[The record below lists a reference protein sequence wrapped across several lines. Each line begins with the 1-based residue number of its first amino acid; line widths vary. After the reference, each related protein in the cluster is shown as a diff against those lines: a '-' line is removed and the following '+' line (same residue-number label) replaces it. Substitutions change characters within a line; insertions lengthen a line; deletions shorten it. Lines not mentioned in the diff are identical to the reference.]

1 MAAER
6 TTSRTSATTRGT
18 SRRRRRPDASAG
30 TRGGGGGRSAESTV
44 STVRLGIDLGT
55 TRTVVSL
62 VDRGNYPVLGFVDAR
77 GDRHEYLPSLTALTE
92 DGLVHG
98 FEAQDAARSGAP
110 VLRSLKRV
118 LGSPAVSWSTPVRI
132 GDEEHE
138 VGEVLTGF
146 LTHLRTLLEAA
157 PELAGARLGTTP
169 HEVAVAVPAHAY
181 GAQRMLTL
189 DAFAAAGF
197 HVVQMVHEPS
207 AAGFE
212 YTHRQGSTVTSRRTR
227 VLVYDLGGG
236 TFDTSLVNVSGS
248 DHEVLASRGLPDL
261 GGDDI
266 DLVLAQLVLARAGV
280 SEQDLSLTERDDLLD
295 QCQQAKES
303 LSPQTR
309 RLVVELREEPV
320 VLPVAELY
328 EATRGLVERSLEVLS
343 PLAGQLEDGGPDLTA
358 VAGIYLVGGAS
369 SYPQV
374 PRLLR
379 AAFGRRVHRSAQ
391 PGASTAIGLA
401 IAVDPDSGMTLTDR
415 LSRALGVFR
424 EAEAGETVS
433 FDLLLTPDAVMA
445 RDGFAPART
454 GTAEREYRAVHNV
467 ARLRYVEC
475 AGADVAGGPLGR
487 VSPCGELLFPVDR
500 ALREA
505 EDLSAVPVVRTG
517 DGPVLRERYEVGAD
531 GVVEVTLTD
540 LSDGYCL
547 SRRIGRI
554 EP

>member
-1 MAAER
+1 MFNTA
-6 TTSRTSATTRGT
+6 GT
-18 SRRRRRPDASAG
+18 RRRRHGPDAAD
-30 TRGGGGGRSAESTV
+30 STV
-44 STVRLGIDLGT
+44 GTTAADGTVRLGIDLGT

-62 VDRGNYPVLGFVDAR
+62 VDRGNYPVLGFTDTR
-77 GDRHEYLPSLTALTE
+77 GDRHEYLPSLTALT
-92 DGLVHG
+92 DGGLVHG
-98 FEAQDAARSGAP
+98 FAAQEAVRSGAP

-118 LGSPAVSWSTPVRI
+118 LGSPTVSWSTPVRV
-132 GDEEHE
+132 GTQEHP

-146 LTHLRTLLEAA
+146 LNHLRTELEATA
-157 PELAGARLGTTP
+157 ELSGADLSATP
-169 HEVAVAVPAHAY
+169 HQVAVAVPAHAY

-197 HVVQMVHEPS
+197 HVVQMLHEPS

-212 YTHRQGSTVTSRRTR
+212 YTHRQGSTVNSRRTR

-236 TFDTSLVNVSGS
+236 TFDTSLVDVSGS
-248 DHEVLASRGLPDL
+248 DHEVRASRGLPDL

-266 DLVLAQLVLARAGV
+266 DLILAQLVLSRAGV
-280 SEQDLSLTERDDLLD
+280 AEQDLTPSERDDLLD

-309 RLVVELREEPV
+309 RLVVDLRDEPV

-328 EATRGLVERSLEVLS
+328 EATRGLVVQSIEVLA
-343 PLAGQLEDGGPDLTA
+343 PLAGRLEDGGPDLTQ

-379 AAFGRRVHRSAQ
+379 ESFGRRVHRSAQ

-401 IAVDPDSGMTLTDR
+401 IAVDPGSGMTLTDR

-424 EAEAGETVS
+424 EAEDGGAVT
-433 FDLLLTPDAVMA
+433 FDLVLSPDAVLSHNGLSQA
-445 RDGFAPART
+445 GT
-454 GTAEREYRAVHNV
+454 GVVEREYRAVHNV

-475 AGADVAGGPLGR
+475 AGADEDGGPLGR

-500 ALREA
+500 GLREV
-505 EDLSAVPVVRTG
+505 EDLSEVPVVRTG

-531 GVVEVTLTD
+531 GVVRVTLTD
-540 LSDGYCL
+540 LTDGY
-547 SRRIGRI
+547 SRSRLIGRTDS
-554 EP
+554 